1 MSVSKGVER
10 VRVSIGSAIV
20 LGLVKGVIN
29 AKPTTVYLL
38 TYREGRCSANC
49 AFCPQARDST
59 SRADMLSRVIWPDF
73 TLSDVVSSIIRS
85 VENGEI
91 KRVCI
96 QALNYAGVQRDLEYL
111 VSKIR
116 STCEVPISVSCQP
129 LTPEDMRMLLSA
141 GVERISIALDAVT
154 EEIFSRVKGELAN
167 GPYRWRLHLN
177 SLRDAVRV
185 FGRGK
190 VTTHL
195 IAGLGESEEE
205 FISMMQKC
213 VDEGVFPA
221 LFAFTPIQGTRMANH
236 PRPPITYYRKLQ
248 IAHYLITHRIRRYED
263 MAFMDGRL
271 INFGLPNEDLMRII
285 LTGEPFKTSGCP
297 GCNRP
302 YYNEDPRGPIYN
314 YPRDLNAKDIA
325 SVLREVNLALSQ

>member
-1 MSVSKGVER
+1 MNVSRDMER
-10 VRVSIGSAIV
+10 VRVSIGSAII
-20 LGLVKGVIN
+20 LGLAKGVVS
-29 AKPTTVYLL
+29 AEPTTAYLL

-73 TLSDVVSSIIRS
+73 RVNDVVDGIRRA
-85 VENGEI
+85 VENGKI

-96 QALNYAGVQRDLEYL
+96 QALNYAGVQSDLKKL
-111 VSKIR
+111 VSRIR
-116 STCEVPISVSCQP
+116 SACKVPISISCQP
-129 LTPEDMRMLLSA
+129 LTLEDMIMLLDA
-141 GVERISIALDAVT
+141 GVERISISLDAVT
-154 EEIFSRVKGELAN
+154 EEIFSRIKGEIAG
-167 GPYRWRLHLN
+167 GPYGWKTHLN
-177 SLRDAVRV
+177 ALKDAVRV
-185 FGRGK
+185 FGRGR

-205 FISMMQKC
+205 FISMMQRC
-213 VDEGVFPA
+213 VDEGIFPA

-248 IAHYLITHRIRRYED
+248 IAHYLITRGIRRYED
-263 MAFMDGRL
+263 MSFADGKL
-271 INFGLPNEDLMRII
+271 VSFGLPNEDLREII

-314 YPRDLNAKDIA
+314 YPRNLDAKDLA
-325 SVLREVNLALSQ
+325 SVLREIDLALSQ

>member
-1 MSVSKGVER
+1 MDMLREMEK

-20 LGLVKGVIN
+20 LGLVKGAID
-29 AKPTTVYLL
+29 AEPTTAYLL

-59 SRADMLSRVIWPDF
+59 SRADMLSRVVWPDF
-73 TLSDVVSSIIRS
+73 RISDVVNGIRRS
-85 VENGEI
+85 VENGKI

-96 QALNYAGVQRDLEYL
+96 QALNYAGVQHDLEYL
-111 VSKIR
+111 VSRIR
-116 STCEVPISVSCQP
+116 SACKVPISISCQP
-129 LTPEDMRMLLSA
+129 LTLKDMSMLLDA
-141 GVERISIALDAVT
+141 GVERISISLDAVT

-167 GPYRWRLHLN
+167 GPYSWNLHLN
-177 SLRDAVRV
+177 ALRDAVKV

-195 IAGLGESEEE
+195 IAGLGECEEE
-205 FISMMQKC
+205 FISMIQRC

-221 LFAFTPIQGTRMANH
+221 LFAFTPIQGTRMANR
-236 PRPPITYYRKLQ
+236 PRPPIIYYRKIQ
-248 IAHYLITHRIRRYED
+248 IAHYLITRGIRRYED
-263 MAFMDGRL
+263 MVFAGGRL
-271 INFGLPNEDLMRII
+271 ISFGLPNEDLREII

-297 GCNRP
+297 NCNRP

-314 YPRDLNAKDIA
+314 YPRDLDAKDIA
-325 SVLREVNLALSQ
+325 SVLREINLAFSQ